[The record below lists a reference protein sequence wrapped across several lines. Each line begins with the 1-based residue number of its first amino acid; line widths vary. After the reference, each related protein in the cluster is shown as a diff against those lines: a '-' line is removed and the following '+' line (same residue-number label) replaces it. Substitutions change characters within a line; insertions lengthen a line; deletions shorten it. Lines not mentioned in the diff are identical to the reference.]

1 MYGAVKRLIKKYDLN
16 AVTVRCFDLLK
27 AVHTTGCLAL
37 AILNAEGIPAACE
50 GDQKS
55 LISMVILNAL
65 TGGSGFMANPSWMD
79 SEKKEIIFAHCTL
92 PIDMPDDYNLTTH
105 FESGVGVAVAGN
117 LESQEMTIFKCD
129 ETMKRYYAGRATLLE
144 TRHRKDLCRTQ
155 MKLYLEDG
163 TEYFAKSPISNHHII
178 CKGDWKEVID
188 QFFEQM

>member
-1 MYGAVKRLIKKYDLN
+1 
-16 AVTVRCFDLLK
+16 
-27 AVHTTGCLAL
+27 
-37 AILNAEGIPAACE
+37 
-50 GDQKS
+50 
-55 LISMVILNAL
+55 
-65 TGGSGFMANPSWMD
+65 
-79 SEKKEIIFAHCTL
+79 
-92 PIDMPDDYNLTTH
+92 MPDDYNLTTH

-129 ETMKRYYAGRATLLE
+129 ETMKRYFAGRATLLE
-144 TRHRKDLCRTQ
+144 TMHRKDLCRTQ